1 MPRRVKVL
9 TTEEMNLLTPEELSE
24 LRANAEATHKARE
37 ERRISAEKEANN
49 LWIEKFTSLK
59 RADLDLF
66 LPNHSRTSC
75 SDMNIVNGFGTQ
87 EDDLPRC
94 TRCGFL
100 ELLGGMVFT
109 PPKNKLLHIDVY
121 FSLKDV

>member
-9 TTEEMNLLTPEELSE
+9 TTEEMNLLTPDELAE

-49 LWIEKFTSLK
+49 LWIEKFASLK

-75 SDMNIVNGFGTQ
+75 SDMNIANGFGTQ
-87 EDDLPRC
+87 EDGLPRC

-100 ELLGGMVFT
+100 ELLDGMALS
-109 PPKNKLLHIDVY
+109 PPKNKILCIDV
-121 FSLKDV
+121 FFRLDDA